1 MPLATAMIRNRYDI
15 TRPGCLATVVGIF
28 TLSVAVCFLMWNEK
42 TYREAEHFV
51 SQARLYAVKVYG
63 LLVPGDAVYDP
74 LFGVGGDYLSVHRE
88 VQYYQW
94 DESSSLRKEDGRS
107 NVSYSYKRAWYGEP
121 IASDGF
127 MNESSHTNT
136 VRFTLPDTT
145 FYSRGARIN
154 DYLVCHAII
163 DSVPHLLQ
171 DSVTLDT
178 ASDVFLAGIA
188 AVTHHDSIP
197 WCRDDN
203 CIYFGEDPDNPQVG
217 DVRVVFRLRRSQ
229 QWWHVLARAWGERLN
244 VPDSVYP
251 QVARLHSI
259 DGMPMLKALVPME
272 EDRHTLL
279 RVSQEPFDGV
289 AVINA
294 IQDDNNSLLWVQRFA
309 GWLLFAL
316 ACRCLLGLLLPF
328 IDNSSVAGLV
338 APDWSPWLLS
348 LLLGFEFALGTVLFS
363 KWLNILP
370 L

>member
-1 MPLATAMIRNRYDI
+1 MIRFRSHL
-15 TRPGCLATVVGIF
+15 TRPGCVATVVGLF
-28 TLSVAVCFLMWNEK
+28 LLSVGVFYLMWNER
-42 TYREAEHFV
+42 THRESEHFI
-51 SQARLYAVKVYG
+51 SLARLYTVKVYG
-63 LLVPGDAVYDP
+63 HLVPGDAVYDP

-94 DESSSLRKEDGRS
+94 EETTSLRKEDDRS
-107 NVSYSYKRAWYGEP
+107 NIAYSYKRAWYGQP

-127 MNESSHTNT
+127 MNSSDHTNT

-178 ASDVFLAGIA
+178 ASDTFLAGIA

-203 CIYFGEDPDNPQVG
+203 CVFFGEDPDNPQVG
-217 DVRVVFRLRRSQ
+217 DVRVVFRLRRSD
-229 QWWHVLARAWGERLN
+229 QWWHVFARAWGEHMN

-251 QVARLHSI
+251 QVARLNSVG
-259 DGMPMLKALVPME
+259 GMPMLKALVPLE
-272 EDRHTLL
+272 EGRRTLL
-279 RVSQEPFDGV
+279 RVNQEPFDGV

-294 IQDDNNSLLWVQRFA
+294 MHSDNNTLHWLQRFM
-309 GWLLFAL
+309 GWILLAL
-316 ACRCLLGLLLPF
+316 ACRCLLGLLLPL

-348 LLLGFEFALGTVLFS
+348 MFMGFELALGTVLLDH
-363 KWLNILP
+363 WLDMLP
-370 L
+370 I